1 MPTGTE
7 RTMHVPT
14 PIQDDS
20 PAPPAVGGRLRRLVR
35 LLPLLALAG
44 APGCTAIQLDAA
56 NFIET
61 VAVPHMEIAYG
72 DGPRQRMDVYRA
84 LDSTGAP
91 RSTPAPVVIF
101 VHGGSWQSGSKDD
114 YAWVGKA
121 LAQMGFVAVL
131 PNYGLMPD
139 TRFPA
144 FVDDVA
150 RAVARVK
157 ANAATWGGDTARVV
171 LMGHSAG
178 AQLAALVAYD
188 PRYLAKQGTTPDILG
203 GFVGLSGPYDFVFD
217 TELLKRTFA
226 GPKEREFDALPVHF
240 VTPRSL
246 RTLLVMGQDD
256 ETVNPRN
263 TRSLAS
269 TLRQAQV
276 PVEELWV
283 PGTHGVTVGAFS
295 RISRGDSEIVRRI
308 VGFVRATPAGA
319 AVR

>member
-1 MPTGTE
+1 MTLDGAS
-7 RTMHVPT
+7 MT
-14 PIQDDS
+14 P
-20 PAPPAVGGRLRRLVR
+20 VVRGRLH
-35 LLPLLALAG
+35 LLLLALVAV
-44 APGCTAIQLDAA
+44 AGCTDIQLGAA
-56 NFIET
+56 NLIET
-61 VAVPHMEIAYG
+61 VAVPRTEVAYG

-84 LDSTGAP
+84 LDSAGAP
-91 RSTPAPVVIF
+91 LLAPAPVVIF

-150 RAVARVK
+150 RAAAQVK
-157 ANAATWGGDTARVV
+157 ARAAEWGGDTARVV

-203 GFVGLSGPYDFVFD
+203 GFVGLSGPYDFIFD

-226 GPKEREFDALPVHF
+226 GPKEREYDALPVHF

-246 RTLLVMGQDD
+246 RTLLVMGEDD

-263 TRSLAS
+263 TRSLAA
-269 TLRQAQV
+269 TLRKAQV
-276 PVEELWV
+276 PVEEMWV
-283 PGTHGVTVGAFS
+283 PGTHGVSVGAFA
-295 RISRGDSEIVRRI
+295 RITRGNSEIVRRI
-308 VGFVRATPAGA
+308 VRFVRATPAVTRA
-319 AVR
+319 R